1 MKKKKPKTPKKDDNV
16 SPSSTFSFDDKNIMS
31 GPRAAKPA
39 TTIANASGAII
50 FPEHDDDD
58 DDASDASSLFSREN
72 IFSKKK
78 LKNTVG
84 KLTEKVAEK
93 MISQKASYE
102 QLSDGEEEK
111 MQIVAA
117 DGGFEL
123 KYPVTSEG
131 KQAEWKS
138 AVDATS
144 GRTYYYVKGTTET
157 FWEKPAGFK

>member
-1 MKKKKPKTPKKDDNV
+1 
-16 SPSSTFSFDDKNIMS
+16 
-31 GPRAAKPA
+31 
-39 TTIANASGAII
+39 
-50 FPEHDDDD
+50 
-58 DDASDASSLFSREN
+58 
-72 IFSKKK
+72 
-78 LKNTVG
+78 
-84 KLTEKVAEK
+84 